1 MFPKQTAKRQLENM
15 TQTSLPRKEVVEDPR
30 HDKEKAG
37 SELGLASEQ
46 DSGGF
51 RGAVLCSWRTECAR
65 NIRSQRVVNQVTFE
79 KKCS

>member
-37 SELGLASEQ
+37 SELGPGQ
-46 DSGGF
+46 
-51 RGAVLCSWRTECAR
+51 
-65 NIRSQRVVNQVTFE
+65 
-79 KKCS
+79 